1 MLLKSFFKVLKQHLN
16 FQKMD
21 LDYHERSQDKRA
33 QVSAKEK
40 NDNSSMMVAA
50 SPGKVTEPRVSDLPS
65 AG

>member
-1 MLLKSFFKVLKQHLN
+1 MLLKSFFKVLKQHFN

-33 QVSAKEK
+33 QVGAEEK
-40 NDNSSMMVAA
+40 NDNSSMIVAA
-50 SPGKVTEPRVSDLPS
+50 SPRKITEPRESDLPS